1 MTTPSPDLER
11 IAQAAADRAVKR
23 VFENLGLDPADPD
36 HIFELRRDLDFI
48 RNARRGAS
56 HGMKLFFTSILAA
69 LGMAAW
75 LGWNAI
81 LGK

>member
-1 MTTPSPDLER
+1 MTTQNPDLER
-11 IAQAAADRAVKR
+11 IAQAAADKAVKR

-48 RNARRGAS
+48 RSARRGANHS
-56 HGMKLFFTSILAA
+56 MKLFFSGLLAA